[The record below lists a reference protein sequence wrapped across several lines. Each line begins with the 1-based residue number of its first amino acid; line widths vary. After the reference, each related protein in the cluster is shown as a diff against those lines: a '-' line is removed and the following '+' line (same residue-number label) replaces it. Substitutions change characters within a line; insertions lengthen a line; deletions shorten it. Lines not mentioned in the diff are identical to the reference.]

1 MYDKINYPFYSKT
14 NKQNTK
20 SNTNSQ
26 SRNDC
31 NNYRYY
37 MNNQSNNQNS
47 NYNNNQN
54 ANYLKR
60 KQDTKKKIMLGGLII
75 KAGLDYLHPQDVEVL
90 YGMLLT
96 DKKLLNNN
104 PEIAECWREIGKDL
118 KKI

>member
-14 NKQNTK
+14 NKQNMN

-31 NNYRYY
+31 NNYRYH
-37 MNNQSNNQNS
+37 MNSQSNNQINS
-47 NYNNNQN
+47 QNSNQN

-60 KQDTKKKIMLGGLII
+60 KQDTRKKIMLGGLVI
-75 KAGLDYLHPQDVEVL
+75 KAGLDHLHPKDVDVL

-96 DKKLLNNN
+96 NKTLLDIN
-104 PEIAECWREIGKDL
+104 PQIAEHYREFGKDL

>member
-14 NKQNTK
+14 NKQNMN

-37 MNNQSNNQNS
+37 MNNQSNNQINS
-47 NYNNNQN
+47 QNSNQN

-60 KQDTKKKIMLGGLII
+60 KQDTRKKIMLGGLII
-75 KAGLDYLHPQDVEVL
+75 KAGLDYLHPKDVDVL

-96 DKKLLNNN
+96 NKTLLDIN
-104 PEIAECWREIGKDL
+104 PKIAEHWREFGKDL